1 MAGCVLLKDILVELE
16 CASDDAA
23 SYLDKQTGQVVLVTS
38 EHCQPESQNA
48 SMHQWQRDFIERARQ
63 IVEDTSGRFLRL
75 PVVENSQNPREI
87 AVRWCRE
94 NGIDYKE

>member
-1 MAGCVLLKDILVELE
+1 MAGSVLLKDILVELE

-23 SYLDKQTGQVVLVTS
+23 SYLDKQTGQVVLVTN
-38 EHCQPESQNA
+38 EHRQPEIQNP

-63 IVEDTSGRFLRL
+63 IVEDTSGRFVLL
-75 PVVENSQNPREI
+75 PVVEGSQNPREI